1 MVRSWFVLLRGWRD
15 AERPRPEGT
24 RIPTQSVGTSMV
36 LMMAVWLLAAC
47 GEPEIMPLRIQA
59 APWADGEVSIYQ
71 ITDIENKPAGTAT
84 ITFTAGATQIQE
96 AAWTMQ
102 REVAAQ
108 GDHEVVVVEMTANGL
123 RPALSTLTRLLGG
136 DRRELVKSSYN
147 QGQVDLE
154 LTTARDITTYERINV
169 PSDVRDERT
178 LLALTR
184 ALPLANGYATQVNSF
199 LPVADLLERTTI
211 HVTGQEQVQTPAG
224 AYETWRVE
232 LITNRSESQAWIS
245 TSAPYILVKFVDGRT
260 GGTYELRDYQLGQ

>member
-1 MVRSWFVLLRGWRD
+1 
-15 AERPRPEGT
+15 
-24 RIPTQSVGTSMV
+24 
-36 LMMAVWLLAAC
+36 
-47 GEPEIMPLRIQA
+47 
-59 APWADGEVSIYQ
+59 
-71 ITDIENKPAGTAT
+71 
-84 ITFTAGATQIQE
+84 
-96 AAWTMQ
+96 
-102 REVAAQ
+102 
-108 GDHEVVVVEMTANGL
+108 MTANGL

-260 GGTYELRDYQLGQ
+260 GGTYELRDYQPGQ